1 MQVFIVLKHCII
13 YIFLIHSD
21 SVQKML
27 STLFKL
33 VWNTQKSKRTIFLV
47 TRQDVPM
54 LLNIE

>member
-1 MQVFIVLKHCII
+1 MVLKHCII

-21 SVQKML
+21 SVQKIL

-33 VWNTQKSKRTIFLV
+33 VWNTQKGKWNFFLV
-47 TRQDVPM
+47 TRQDVTM